1 MKNKLLTALMCV
13 AIATA
18 LWLYVVTVISP
29 NSSDTYRNITLNVQ
43 GEGPLNSNGFI
54 LLTDQWP
61 SVTLNLK
68 GNRVDLN
75 KINSGDITIGID
87 VSDINKAGTYELTLT
102 QPSYQGIV
110 SNHAFTV
117 LSRSPETVTVE
128 IDNLLSTSIPVE
140 IVYSG
145 AVPENY
151 MADKENPVLDNTAIN
166 ISGPKKVVDK
176 IAMARI
182 DVDLANKTESIDDS
196 FTITLCDKNGEP
208 VDAKWITA
216 SHDDVRLQLR
226 IAQVKELPLE
236 IEVIEGGG
244 ASKNTIA
251 LEMDTKAVE
260 VSGSDALLED
270 LTSLKVGTIDLSQ
283 VKKDQIFTFPILLPE
298 GVVNESG
305 ETEVNVDLKFLD
317 LETKSVSITNI
328 SDVKAPEGMEV
339 QLITKRLDVQLRG
352 PKKRMKSISAENV
365 TVTVDFSEEQA
376 GKATVNAQISVNVD
390 GVGAVGVY
398 TVTATIKPVA

>member
-110 SNHAFTV
+110 SNNAFTV

-182 DVDLANKTESIDDS
+182 DVDLSDKTESIDDS

>member
-1 MKNKLLTALMCV
+1 MKKKLLTALMCV

-18 LWLYVVTVISP
+18 LWLYVVTVVSP

-61 SVTLNLK
+61 TVTLNLK

-75 KINSGDITIGID
+75 KINSNDITIGID
-87 VSDINKAGTYELTLT
+87 VSDINKAGTYELSLT

-110 SNHAFTV
+110 SNTAFTV
-117 LSRSPETVTVE
+117 LSRNPETVKVE
-128 IDNLLSTSIPVE
+128 IDDLVSASIPVE
-140 IVYSG
+140 IVYTG

-151 MADKENPVLDNTAIN
+151 TADKENPVLDNTAIN
-166 ISGPKKVVDK
+166 ISGPKKVVEK

-182 DVDLANKTESIDDS
+182 DVNLTNKTESIDES
-196 FTITLCDKNGEP
+196 FAITLCDETGEP

-216 SHDDVRLQLR
+216 SHDDVRLQLK
-226 IAQVKELPLE
+226 IAQVKEIP
-236 IEVIEGGG
+236 IEVELIEGGG
-244 ASKNTIA
+244 ATKNTITM
-251 LEMDTKAVE
+251 EIDTKVIE
-260 VSGSDALLED
+260 VSGSDVLLQG

-283 VKKDQIFTFPILLPE
+283 VRKDQIFTFQILLPE
-298 GVVNESG
+298 GVINESG
-305 ETEVNVDLKFLD
+305 ETEVNVDIKFLD
-317 LETKSVSITNI
+317 LETKSVTVTGINEI
-328 SDVKAPEGMEV
+328 KKPEGMEV
-339 QLITKRLDVQLRG
+339 ELVTKRLDIQLRG
-352 PKKRMKSISAENV
+352 PKKKIKNISAEDV
-365 TVTVDFSEEQA
+365 VVAVDFSEEQA
-376 GKATVNAQISVNVD
+376 GKATVNAQITVKVD